1 MRETGCGLLHSRKS
15 SAGLNRRSRR
25 HHAGFGAPQC
35 GNPAHTRVDAVQA
48 VTVESDRQKILEIK
62 HHQSVQSV
70 QCRADKKGPLL
81 ALAREIPEDYKD
93 SSDKTIN
100 DQIKGE
106 SALASLMRQC
116 VHKFG
121 NAQPEDEAN
130 AGAAH

>member
-70 QCRADKKGPLL
+70 QCRADKKGHCWPLR
-81 ALAREIPEDYKD
+81 AKFQKIT
-93 SSDKTIN
+93 KTPAT
-100 DQIKGE
+100 KP
-106 SALASLMRQC
+106 LMIRSR
-116 VHKFG
+116 
-121 NAQPEDEAN
+121 AN
-130 AGAAH
+130 PLWPA